1 MTQEEFIKKLEE
13 EGYSYETQGT
23 KTLVIHEGR
32 VSLRSLTHLPPG
44 VEFKNVGGVSLDS
57 LTHLPSGVEF
67 KNEGGVYLP
76 SLTHLAPGVEFKN
89 EGWVYLRSLT
99 HLPPGV
105 EFKNEGGVWL
115 SSLGLDTD
123 EWVGNIE
130 GIEGKRLLN
139 LMIKRGAFK

>member
-1 MTQEEFIKKLEE
+1 MTQKEFIKELEE

-23 KTLVIHEGR
+23 KTLVIHEGVVR
-32 VSLRSLTHLPPG
+32 LDSLTHLPPG

-57 LTHLPSGVEF
+57 LTHLP
-67 KNEGGVYLP
+67 
-76 SLTHLAPGVEFKN
+76 PGVEFKN
-89 EGWVYLRSLT
+89 RGGVYLPSLT

-105 EFKNEGGVWL
+105 EFKNADWVYL

-139 LMIKRGAFK
+139 LMIKRGMFV

>member
-23 KTLVIHEGR
+23 KTLVIREGG
-32 VSLRSLTHLPPG
+32 VWLSSLTHLPPG
-44 VEFKNVGGVSLDS
+44 VEFKNRGWVYLDS
-57 LTHLPSGVEF
+57 LTHLP
-67 KNEGGVYLP
+67 
-76 SLTHLAPGVEFKN
+76 PGVEFKN
-89 EGWVYLRSLT
+89 GGGVQLSSLT

-115 SSLGLDTD
+115 SSLTHLAPGVEFKNEGWVYLPSLGLDTE

-130 GIEGKRLLN
+130 GIEGRRLLN
-139 LMIKRGAFK
+139 LMIKREMFV

>member
-13 EGYSYETQGT
+13 AGYSYETQGT
-23 KTLVIHEGR
+23 KTLVIDEGG
-32 VSLRSLTHLPPG
+32 VYLPSLTHLPPG
-44 VEFKNVGGVSLDS
+44 VEFKN
-57 LTHLPSGVEF
+57 
-67 KNEGGVYLP
+67 EGWVRLP

-89 EGWVYLRSLT
+89 EGGVRLDSLT

-105 EFKNEGGVWL
+105 EFKNEGWVWL
-115 SSLGLDTD
+115 SSLGLDTE

-139 LMIKRGAFK
+139 LMIKGGMFV